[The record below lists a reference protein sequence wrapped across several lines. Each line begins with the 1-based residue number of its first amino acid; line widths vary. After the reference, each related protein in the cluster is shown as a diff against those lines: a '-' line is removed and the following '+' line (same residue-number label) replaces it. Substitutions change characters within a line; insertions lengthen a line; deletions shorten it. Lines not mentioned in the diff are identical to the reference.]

1 MTKQLSFSK
10 FENEIMPDFRDRIN
24 RAESAEDVKKFFAYA
39 TNELLNNVFAG
50 KVALEYGDISLDPAA
65 GGTQHFKVT
74 ERLLDLKEFSEV
86 WNNSDLRHVTGR
98 LAQTAANRCKHMER
112 HPEKTNAKIR
122 M

>member
-24 RAESAEDVKKFFAYA
+24 RAESAEDVKKFFVYA
-39 TNELLNNVFAG
+39 TQELLGNIFAG

-65 GGTQHFKVT
+65 EAQQFKVT
-74 ERLLDLKEFSEV
+74 ERLLGLQEFREV
-86 WNNSDLRHVTGR
+86 WDNSDLKHVTGR
-98 LAQTAANRCKHMER
+98 MAQTAANRYRHMEK

>member
-24 RAESAEDVKKFFAYA
+24 RAESDEDVKKFFAYA
-39 TNELLNNVFAG
+39 ANELMNNVFAG
-50 KVALEYGDISLDPAA
+50 KIPLQYGDISLDPTAEA
-65 GGTQHFKVT
+65 PQFKVT
-74 ERLLDLKEFSEV
+74 ERLLDLKEFSEI
-86 WNNSDLRHVTGR
+86 WHNSDMRHVTGR
-98 LAQTAANRCKHMER
+98 LAQTAANRCKHLGK